1 MAERNDRKAVESLLY
16 SADRARILA
25 MVMQMGKM
33 AAEALGASVRSLLDH
48 DDDLAWSVIEG
59 DDAIDRMEEAI
70 DQECLGSIAMRRP
83 GDAELRFVF
92 AALKI
97 ITDLE
102 RIGDQA
108 ENIAQKA
115 LKLNATH
122 SFVPK
127 ECILPMVE
135 CVRSMLHDALCA
147 FRDCDGELAGE
158 LWRRD
163 DELDCMYANC
173 TKDFLESVSSGS
185 CADHAA
191 VKVGAEE
198 LWIIRHLERTGDHAI
213 NVAERVYFVV
223 EGKPFPAKEE
233 RSSKRESDA

>member
-1 MAERNDRKAVESLLY
+1 MAERSGRKAVESLLY
-16 SADRARILA
+16 STDRVRILD
-25 MVMQMGKM
+25 MVTKMGEM
-33 AAEALGASVRSLLDH
+33 ASQALGMAVRSLVDR

-59 DDAIDRMEEAI
+59 DDAIDRMEEFI

-115 LKLNATH
+115 LKLNASH

-127 ECILPMVE
+127 GCILPMVA

-147 FRDCDGELAGE
+147 FRDSDGELARD

-163 DELDCMYANC
+163 DDIDGAYAES
-173 TKDFLESVSSGS
+173 TKDFLESVSSGL

-198 LWIIRHLERTGDHAI
+198 LWIIRHLERAGDHVI
-213 NVAERVYFVV
+213 NIAERAYFVV
-223 EGKPFPAKEE
+223 EGKPFLAKEE
-233 RSSKRESDA
+233 RSSKRENDV